1 MAITTYTV
9 RQVSPI
15 AAEEFPTPPTI
26 TGTVVISGSTSNLY
40 VNINRTNLDG
50 DPGTGRSGE
59 YRWVNGPALQGG
71 PAPGP
76 YGVIIGGND
85 SWLTTG
91 ADGAATNI
99 SCWGWPAGEDQPT
112 NDTEFIA
119 LTQYLQRTFSGT
131 VTVNSTAS
139 AKTYLQAQGF
149 YYQYPV
155 GFQGQSPSTGTGSD
169 S

>member
-1 MAITTYTV
+1 MAITTYPV
-9 RQVSPI
+9 RQVAPI
-15 AAEEFPTPPTI
+15 AAEEFPTPPSI
-26 TGTVVISGSTSNLY
+26 TGTVVISGSTSTLY

-59 YRWVNGPALQGG
+59 YRWVNGPDTAFN
-71 PAPGP
+71 

-85 SWLTTG
+85 SWQTTG

-131 VTVNSTAS
+131 VTVNSTGS